1 MKGGG
6 DMRDLLLAGEIYFL
20 AFVIGMLMA
29 AIIKIMLFVIRRI
42 SPEKKEGGAKAG
54 QPDKG
59 GGAV

>member
-1 MKGGG
+1 
-6 DMRDLLLAGEIYFL
+6 MRDLLLAGEIYFL

-42 SPEKKEGGAKAG
+42 SPENRGAGAKAG

-59 GGAV
+59 GGAA